1 VAPRHA
7 NEQDREQDRTPE
19 GADPVL
25 TWLYIVIEVLSSIG
39 LVFLILMH
47 SGRGGGLSDMFGGS
61 VGAAAS
67 GSTVVERNLDRITVT
82 VAIIFALT
90 TLTLDLRLQ

>member
-1 VAPRHA
+1 
-7 NEQDREQDRTPE
+7 
-19 GADPVL
+19 VL
-25 TWLYIVIEVLSSIG
+25 TWLYIIIEVLSAVG
-39 LVFLILMH
+39 LIFLILMH
-47 SGRGGGLSDMFGGS
+47 SGKGGGLSDMFGGS

-82 VAIIFALT
+82 VAVVFALA

>member
-1 VAPRHA
+1 
-7 NEQDREQDRTPE
+7 
-19 GADPVL
+19 VL
-25 TWLYIVIEVLSSIG
+25 TWVYIVVEILAAVG
-39 LVFLILMH
+39 LIFLILMH
-47 SGRGGGLSDMFGGS
+47 SGKGGGLSDMFGGS

-82 VAIIFALT
+82 VAVVFALT

>member
-1 VAPRHA
+1 
-7 NEQDREQDRTPE
+7 
-19 GADPVL
+19 VL
-25 TWLYIVIEVLSSIG
+25 TLLYVVIEVLSAVG

-47 SGRGGGLSDMFGGS
+47 SGKGGGLSDMFGGS

>member
-1 VAPRHA
+1 M
-7 NEQDREQDRTPE
+7 
-19 GADPVL
+19 L
-25 TWLYIVIEVLSSIG
+25 TWVYIVVEILSAVG
-39 LVFLILMH
+39 LIFLILMH
-47 SGRGGGLSDMFGGS
+47 SGKGGGLSDMFGGG

-82 VAIIFALT
+82 VAVVFALA